1 DGWLFLHASFRND
14 WTSILDPQNRS
25 FSYPSVDMSAVLSD
39 KLEFIKNSQAIS
51 FLKVRV
57 GYAGTGNVSL
67 DGYQRLGV
75 MGFIAGGTNNG
86 GFTAALPTYGAYAI
100 YPTTIVG
107 TGFPFG
113 STPGY
118 SQSYIAVQNGLRPEH
133 TQSFETGFQLGL
145 FRNRVN
151 IEANY
156 YNQISNNQ
164 TIPLQTSAAA
174 GISTYLTNAGEI
186 NNSGV
191 EVDLSLT
198 PLFN

>member
-1 DGWLFLHASFRND
+1 
-14 WTSILDPQNRS
+14 
-25 FSYPSVDMSAVLSD
+25 M
-39 KLEFIKNSQAIS
+39 
-51 FLKVRV
+51 
-57 GYAGTGNVSL
+57 GY
-67 DGYQRLGV
+67 
-75 MGFIAGGTNNG
+75 IAGGTNNG

-118 SQSYIAVQNGLRPEH
+118 SQSYIAVQNGLKPEH

-156 YNQISNNQ
+156 YSQISNNQ

-191 EVDLSLT
+191 EVDLSLDT
-198 PLFN
+198 PVQYRKIQI